1 MRPGPLDPQ
10 KILATL
16 LNSPAAGGAAGG
28 LAGSLLGNVLAGKG
42 GGKKLAKT
50 AVKAGGLAL
59 VGGIAWQ
66 AWQQYQA
73 RQAGGLP
80 PTPVGLPP
88 APAAQV
94 PLPAAFD
101 LERQEGS
108 ALAVLRAMV
117 AAARADGVV
126 EPLERARIL
135 DRLQAADLPPADQQ
149 YVLDLFDQPPDL
161 DAIARAAGAPELAAE
176 VYAAAA
182 LAVYPASRVERGY
195 LDLLGARLG
204 LEPAL
209 ADELDRGVATALQ
222 GAVPALPRG

>member
-59 VGGIAWQ
+59 VGAIAWQ

-73 RQAGGLP
+73 RQAGG
-80 PTPVGLPP
+80 VPP
-88 APAAQV
+88 APTGQV

-101 LERQEGS
+101 LEHQQGP
-108 ALAVLRAMV
+108 ALVVLRAMV
-117 AAARADGVV
+117 AAARADGVI

-135 DRLQAADLPPADQQ
+135 DRLQAAALPPADQQ

-161 DAIARAAGAPELAAE
+161 DAIAQAAGTPEVAAE

-182 LAVYPASRVERGY
+182 LAVYPASRIERGY

-209 ADELDRGVATALQ
+209 AGELDRGVAAALQ
-222 GAVPALPRG
+222 GTAPALLRG

>member
-1 MRPGPLDPQ
+1 MATGPLDPQ

-59 VGGIAWQ
+59 VGAIAWQ

-73 RQAGGLP
+73 RQAGG
-80 PTPVGLPP
+80 VAP
-88 APAAQV
+88 APAGQV

-101 LERQEGS
+101 LEHQQGP

-117 AAARADGVV
+117 AAARADGVI

-135 DRLQAADLPPADQQ
+135 DRLQAAALPPADQQ

-161 DAIARAAGAPELAAE
+161 DAIARAAGTPELAAE

-182 LAVYPASRVERGY
+182 LAVYPPSRVERSY
-195 LDLLGARLG
+195 LDLLGARLR

-222 GAVPALPRG
+222 GATPALPRG

>member
-16 LNSPAAGGAAGG
+16 LNSPAAGGMAGG

-59 VGGIAWQ
+59 VGTIAWQ

-73 RQAGGLP
+73 RQAGG
-80 PTPVGLPP
+80 VPP
-88 APAAQV
+88 APAGQQ
-94 PLPAAFD
+94 PTLPAAFD
-101 LERQEGS
+101 LERQQGP

-117 AAARADGVV
+117 AAARADGVI

-149 YVLDLFDQPPDL
+149 YVLDLFEQPPDL
-161 DAIARAAGAPELAAE
+161 DAIARAAGTPELAAE

-195 LDLLGARLG
+195 LDLLGARVG
-204 LEPAL
+204 IEPAL

-222 GAVPALPRG
+222 GPVPALPRG

>member
-1 MRPGPLDPQ
+1 MRTGPLDPQ

-16 LNSPAAGGAAGG
+16 LNSPAAGAAAGG

-73 RQAGGLP
+73 RQAGGLA
-80 PTPVGLPP
+80 P
-88 APAAQV
+88 APAVQP

-101 LERQEGS
+101 LEVQQGP

-117 AAARADGVV
+117 AAARADGVI

-135 DRLQAADLPPADQQ
+135 DRLQGAGLPPADQQ

-161 DAIARAAGAPELAAE
+161 DAIARAAGTPELAAE

-204 LEPAL
+204 LEPVL
-209 ADELDRGVATALQ
+209 AEELDRGVAAALQ
-222 GAVPALPRG
+222 GTVPALPRG

>member
-1 MRPGPLDPQ
+1 MRPAPLDPQ

-59 VGGIAWQ
+59 VGTIAWQ

-73 RQAGGLP
+73 RQGPG
-80 PTPVGLPP
+80 VSP
-88 APAAQV
+88 APSGRS

-101 LERQEGS
+101 LERQQEP
-108 ALAVLRAMV
+108 ALAVLSAMV
-117 AAARADGVV
+117 AAARADGVI

-135 DRLQAADLPPADQQ
+135 DRLQAAGLPPADQQ
-149 YVLDLFDQPPDL
+149 YVLDLFEQPPDL
-161 DAIARAAGAPELAAE
+161 DAIARAAATPELAAE

-209 ADELDRGVATALQ
+209 AGELDRGVATALQ